1 MPEARTCAG
10 YGMQRV
16 IVLAQRSCRCSI
28 DCALAMCDKVV
39 DIWFKRVTK
48 IIGSLNK
55 DEPVP
60 AAMSLEQPQI
70 LGEYPT
76 WQCT

>member
-1 MPEARTCAG
+1 MELPGRITGFRLVGSLGAPTFG
-10 YGMQRV
+10 
-16 IVLAQRSCRCSI
+16 RCSI

-48 IIGSLNK
+48 IIVSLNK

-70 LGEYPT
+70 LGE
-76 WQCT
+76 